1 MDETGRWRD
10 NIFIE
15 RLWRS
20 LKYEEV
26 YLHAYETVS
35 DAHQR
40 VTRYM
45 VLASHGI
52 ALEGSSKMDTRLFHA
67 WSVGYNTPAHTV
79 HLGALFRMEFL
90 LNVSLRRTL
99 FVPRLHKRTRTE

>member
-10 NIFIE
+10 NILIE

-67 WSVGYNTPAHTV
+67 WLVGYNTPPHSS
-79 HLGALFRMEFL
+79 LGCLIPNGVFTQCQPSQDL
-90 LNVSLRRTL
+90 VRT
-99 FVPRLHKRTRTE
+99 PSSQENSH